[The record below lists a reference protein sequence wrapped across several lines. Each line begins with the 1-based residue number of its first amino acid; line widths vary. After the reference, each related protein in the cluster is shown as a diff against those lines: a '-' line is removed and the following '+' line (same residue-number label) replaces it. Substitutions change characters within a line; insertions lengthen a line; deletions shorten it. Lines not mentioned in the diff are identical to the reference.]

1 MQNSYFRIV
10 SHLRIYFFRIVTG
23 SVRRIFSSELFP
35 FCRILFFFKIPPIAV
50 YFLTNYFSLGEK
62 QKTIK
67 VDLLISSISTG
78 TLYPDGSRQDVDR
91 EHVLYFDAI
100 DEGQSWL
107 VQENLERCHNPAE
120 CLHLFESED
129 EEFVVFLLGLF
140 F

>member
-1 MQNSYFRIV
+1 MQFI
-10 SHLRIYFFRIVTG
+10 FFLTI
-23 SVRRIFSSELFP
+23 SLWEKNKKLLH
-35 FCRILFFFKIPPIAV
+35 ILF
-50 YFLTNYFSLGEK
+50 
-62 QKTIK
+62 IK

-120 CLHLFESED
+120 CLHLFESKD